1 MGSKINYFYSKI
13 GRDIVNIKET
23 SFDGL
28 YVLESDIF
36 SDQRGYLCEI
46 YKDKLY
52 SDKFLFKNIL
62 ELEVESKKGVLRGL
76 HYQLEPFAQAKIV
89 RVVSGSILDIVVDIR
104 KSSKTFGKYF
114 SIELNDKNK
123 KQLFIPKGFAHGY
136 LVLSKSTKM
145 IYKMDNDYNSE
156 MARGIMFNDKILNID
171 WKLSDNP
178 ILSEQDKIF
187 PSFKNAEIFK

>member
-1 MGSKINYFYSKI
+1 M
-13 GRDIVNIKET
+13 NIKET